1 MQAEKSDTDTEKN
14 ETLNDVTT
22 SVANEVTNLKIED
35 GSTSSTPSSPGSTEP
50 GSFLASFKAFS
61 KFGDPKSD
69 GKLITLSQSDK
80 WMKQAKVIDG
90 KKITTTD
97 TGIYFKKHKSTKLGI
112 EQYKTFLE
120 ELAKSKKVELAEIKK
135 KMANCGP
142 PGFTGGASGRHPFYI
157 RRMDIQTADVS
168 FIPDGGYDYAV
179 VFAGGPRYI
188 WNKEDEKDGRE
199 TYLLFFFLLNILKIS
214 SGYKKHFK
222 SRKIHLYV
230 EYPRV
235 ACANTLISFDFR
247 MNRRAPTDCIGAPRV
262 HLDIQVGEHAIDYA
276 NVAQKEKLSEL
287 QLRIRQLLD
296 QVGQITKEQNYQRYR
311 EERFRQTSE
320 STHRRVF
327 WWSLTQTVVVLIMGA
342 WQMKHLK
349 SFFEAKKLV

>member
-1 MQAEKSDTDTEKN
+1 MRLVQADKSLVNVFTVKEILLPVITMQAEKSDADTEKN

-22 SVANEVTNLKIED
+22 SVANEITNLKIED

-120 ELAKSKKVELAEIKK
+120 ELTKSKKVELAEIKK

-142 PGFTGGASGRHPFYI
+142 PGFTGGASGVGKAASTVDRL
-157 RRMDIQTADVS
+157 TDVS
-168 FIPDGGYDYAV
+168 KYTGSHKQRFDETGKGKGLAGRKDIPD
-179 VFAGGPRYI
+179 
-188 WNKEDEKDGRE
+188 
-199 TYLLFFFLLNILKIS
+199 T
-214 SGYKKHFK
+214 SGYVQGYQNKDTYK
-222 SRKIHLYV
+222 
-230 EYPRV
+230 
-235 ACANTLISFDFR
+235 
-247 MNRRAPTDCIGAPRV
+247 
-262 HLDIQVGEHAIDYA
+262 
-276 NVAQKEKLSEL
+276 
-287 QLRIRQLLD
+287 
-296 QVGQITKEQNYQRYR
+296 GQ
-311 EERFRQTSE
+311 
-320 STHRRVF
+320 
-327 WWSLTQTVVVLIMGA
+327 
-342 WQMKHLK
+342 
-349 SFFEAKKLV
+349 

>member
-1 MQAEKSDTDTEKN
+1 MQAEKSDADTEKN

-22 SVANEVTNLKIED
+22 SVANEITNLKIED

-120 ELAKSKKVELAEIKK
+120 ELTKSKKVELAEIKK

-142 PGFTGGASGRHPFYI
+142 PGFTGGASGVGKAASTVDRL
-157 RRMDIQTADVS
+157 TDVS
-168 FIPDGGYDYAV
+168 KYTGSHKQRFDETGKGKGLAGRKDIPD
-179 VFAGGPRYI
+179 
-188 WNKEDEKDGRE
+188 
-199 TYLLFFFLLNILKIS
+199 T
-214 SGYKKHFK
+214 SGYVQG
-222 SRKIHLYV
+222 Y
-230 EYPRV
+230 
-235 ACANTLISFDFR
+235 
-247 MNRRAPTDCIGAPRV
+247 
-262 HLDIQVGEHAIDYA
+262 
-276 NVAQKEKLSEL
+276 
-287 QLRIRQLLD
+287 
-296 QVGQITKEQNYQRYR
+296 QNKDTYKG
-311 EERFRQTSE
+311 S
-320 STHRRVF
+320 
-327 WWSLTQTVVVLIMGA
+327 
-342 WQMKHLK
+342 
-349 SFFEAKKLV
+349 